1 MRSGVGNGVL
11 AHFQSRAGTGIP
23 VRYRKIL
30 ESFFLQ
36 KILKLSN
43 FIHSLTSTWSERECL
58 LRIDVKSNYYKQ
70 LLNEIFV
77 PSTLYGTMPL
87 IWRLPS
93 IGNFTSVKFSSIDFN
108 LLKNHGEIIRPFAF
122 IRFARDFH
130 GDSSW
135 RLWLVRNI
143 TNAQYQPTQNPHHN
157 LFAFLR
163 KSFI

>member
-1 MRSGVGNGVL
+1 M
-11 AHFQSRAGTGIP
+11 
-23 VRYRKIL
+23 Y
-30 ESFFLQ
+30 
-36 KILKLSN
+36 
-43 FIHSLTSTWSERECL
+43 IHV
-58 LRIDVKSNYYKQ
+58 III
-70 LLNEIFV
+70 NEIFV

-93 IGNFTSVKFSSIDFN
+93 IGNFTSVKFSSIEFN
-108 LLKNHGEIIRPFAF
+108 LLKNHGKIFRPFAF
-122 IRFARDFH
+122 IRFARDFN

-163 KSFI
+163 KSFIKRESLIRSSHDMIKLFFDSINKLFRLRGGVLFGPVRSRVRSTN